1 MLQDVRRLHTF
12 KNQILYVD
20 GISGSGKFAVG
31 SLVQSLERVETIRV
45 EYILDHVC
53 GLNKFGH
60 ITDEAAQALIR
71 FYSDLR
77 IHDGL
82 ISRDVNFRPSDLTS
96 VLSGLKKSEY
106 INRLHN
112 KDGDIVSEKISSE
125 RPILHF
131 MGHQIFCNS
140 SAIFSALESRLLF
153 IEVIRHP
160 LSLLHHWFSYISK
173 YGVDPRNFTLWI
185 NHRGVNLPW
194 FARGI
199 EEEYFLASNMDK
211 CIYSIENLF
220 RLRKNRI
227 SSMSQEELDRYLEIP
242 FEHYVLNPNLYI
254 DKICTILST
263 KRMTGFDQVMR
274 DQKLPRKVTSDSPNS
289 IWTEKYGEIRPEIG
303 SNDQI
308 EHERCRAFAKE
319 HASTSALKR
328 LDLISYEYAC
338 QHLA

>member
-1 MLQDVRRLHTF
+1 MLPNVNRLHAY

-77 IHDGL
+77 THDGL

-140 SAIFSALESRLLF
+140 SAIFSALENRLLF

-173 YGVDPRNFTLWI
+173 YGTDPRNFTLWI
-185 NHRGVNLPW
+185 NYKGENLPW
-194 FARGI
+194 FACGI
-199 EEEYFLASNMDK
+199 EEEYSLASNMDK

-220 RLRKNRI
+220 RLRRNRL
-227 SSMSQEELDRYLEIP
+227 SSMTPSELDRYLEIP
-242 FEHYVLNPNLYI
+242 FEHYVLNPSLYI
-254 DKICTILST
+254 DKISAMLST
-263 KRMTGFDQVMR
+263 RRMDGFDEVMR
-274 DQKLPRKVTSDSPNS
+274 AQKLPRSITSDSPNS

-308 EHERCRAFAKE
+308 EYERCRAFAKE
-319 HASTSALKR
+319 HASNSALRR
-328 LDLISYEYAC
+328 LDLMSQEYARE
-338 QHLA
+338 HLV